1 MNILSPSI
9 LAADCARLGEQ
20 IGLAHGA
27 GAKYLHIDIM
37 DGMFVPAISFGM
49 CVVSSLR
56 KATGMVFDVH
66 LMVEDPIRY
75 VEEFASGGAD
85 IITVHL
91 EACRDVGQTLERI
104 RSLGKRVGLSIK
116 PATPV
121 SEAAPYLDRI
131 DMLLIMT
138 VEPGFG
144 GQKYIAASTERI
156 REARRI
162 IADRGLDVDVEVDGG
177 ITRDN
182 LKEVLEA
189 GANVI
194 VAGSAVFSGD
204 IAENVQGMME
214 TMETGV

>member
-20 IGLAHGA
+20 IDLVRRAGA
-27 GAKYLHIDIM
+27 GYLHIDIM

-56 KATGMVFDVH
+56 KATDMVFDVH

-75 VEEFASGGAD
+75 VDEFAAGGAD

-91 EACRDVGQTLERI
+91 EACRDVGQTLDRI

-131 DMLLIMT
+131 DMLLVMT

-144 GQKYIAASTERI
+144 GQRYIQASTGRI
-156 REARRI
+156 REARRLI
-162 IADRGLDVDVEVDGG
+162 EDRGLDVDVEVDGG
-177 ITRDN
+177 ITKDN
-182 LKEVLEA
+182 LREVLEA

-204 IAENVQGMME
+204 ISQNVQRMTE
-214 TMETGV
+214 LIQS